1 MNVALHR
8 PMSRDEFLDWAEA
21 QDARY
26 EFDGVQ
32 PVEMLGGNL
41 LHDRLRRRLT
51 RLIEDRLA
59 GTSFELFGPDAGVAT
74 VGRAVRYP
82 DVVIASIGNE
92 NKSKVLAGSVVVF
105 EVLSPSSHRTDR
117 LVKVREYGAVPSIR
131 RHVIVE
137 QDSIGLTVLD
147 KLDAGNWRKSI
158 LTDGTLH
165 LPEAGISL
173 AVADLYDGL
182 DIPAA

>member
-8 PMSRDEFLDWAEA
+8 PMSRDEFLDWADA

-26 EFDGVQ
+26 EFDGIQ
-32 PVEMLGGNL
+32 PIGMEGGNL

-59 GTSFELFGPDAGVAT
+59 GTPFELFGPDVGVAT
-74 VGRAVRYP
+74 VGSAVRYP

-92 NKSKVLAGSVVVF
+92 NKSKLLAEAVVVF

-117 LVKVREYGAVPSIR
+117 VVKVHEYGAVPSIR
-131 RHVIVE
+131 RYVIVE
-137 QDSIGLTVLD
+137 QDSIGLTVLE
-147 KLDAGNWRKSI
+147 LDAGDWRTSI
-158 LTDGTLH
+158 RTDGTLH
-165 LPEAGISL
+165 LPEVGISL
-173 AVADLYDGL
+173 ALADLYDGL
-182 DIPAA
+182 DIAAA